1 MSETEAAPRLDGWT
15 IVFDLDGTLVESA
28 PDLLNALNHAIA
40 PLGLGRVALDDIRTM
55 IGQGAKAMIR
65 KAFAQQAF
73 EFNEDLVE
81 DCWIVFLDHYREN
94 IAVDSHAFEGVEEA
108 LQALLKRGA
117 TLSVCTN
124 KTQALSELLL
134 DELRLSHHFAAIV
147 GADAV
152 RDKKPDAGHIF
163 AAVDRANGDRS
174 KSIMVGD
181 SRTDEKAARNA
192 GLPFIFTPL
201 GYEAASADAIEAVA
215 ILHHYS
221 TLSDLV
227 TAVVA

>member
-1 MSETEAAPRLDGWT
+1 MTETEAAPRLDGWT

-28 PDLLNALNHAIA
+28 PDLLNALNHCIA
-40 PLGLGRVALDDIRTM
+40 PYGLQPVLLDDIRTM
-55 IGQGAKAMIR
+55 IGQGAKAMLR
-65 KAFAQQAF
+65 AALTRQAY
-73 EFNEDLVE
+73 EFDEELIDRL
-81 DCWIVFLDHYREN
+81 WIVFLSHYRDN
-94 IAVDSHAFEGVEEA
+94 IAVDSHAFDGVED
-108 LQALLKRGA
+108 ALLALLERGA

-134 DELRLSHHFAAIV
+134 DELRLSRHFAAIV

-152 RDKKPDAGHIF
+152 PDKKPGAGHIF
-163 AAVDRANGDRS
+163 ASIDRADGDRS
-174 KSIMVGD
+174 KAIMVGD